1 MTYAKNGIWY
11 NKPRMTGVRARYREF
26 VYISLP
32 KPSLSNNM
40 LLRHVPFLKTVLLH
54 SVSAFGGPQAHIGMM
69 MKNFV
74 QQHPYVSKEELMEY
88 NAFCQLLPGASSTQ
102 TITLIGYKRGGVP
115 LAVLTLI
122 VWILP
127 ASILMGGLSFV
138 LRYIDNRQLGT
149 DIFKFL
155 PPMAAGFLAYA
166 AVAAFP
172 GAIKNLITWIILIAG
187 TLITYFLFGQ
197 PWVIPSLILVSGIAT
212 NFSRKRIP
220 QLEQKPRKI
229 KWWNFWLFGIIFITA
244 GIFSEIARKD
254 NWPEPV
260 RKPVNLFENTY
271 RMGSLVFGGG
281 QVLIPMMYEQW
292 SVRPEEDKIKERNPN
307 AIQIEE
313 NDMYTGMGIVRA
325 MPGPVFSI
333 AAFTGGMAL
342 KDMGK
347 EMQALGCLI
356 GMIAIFLPSALLVLF
371 FYPIWHNLKKYAA
384 IYRSIE
390 GINAAVVGI
399 MIASTFYIMKD
410 ISFSDMKTI
419 SFVNIG
425 VFAGTFV
432 LLQFSRLP
440 PPFIVLGC

>member
-1 MTYAKNGIWY
+1 
-11 NKPRMTGVRARYREF
+11 
-26 VYISLP
+26 
-32 KPSLSNNM
+32 M
-40 LLRHVPFLKTVLLH
+40 LLRHIPFLKTVLLH
-54 SVSAFGGPQAHIGMM
+54 SVTAFGGPQAHIGMM

-74 QQHPYVSKEELMEY
+74 QHRAYITKEELMEY

-115 LAVLTLI
+115 LAILTLI
-122 VWILP
+122 IWILP
-127 ASILMGGLSFV
+127 ACILMGILSFV

-172 GAIKNLITWIILIAG
+172 LAIKNTITWIIMIAG

-197 PWVIPSLILVSGIAT
+197 PWVIPTLIITAGIAT

-220 QLEQKPRKI
+220 QVEQKPRKI
-229 KWWNFWLFGIIFITA
+229 KWWNFWLFGIIFIAA
-244 GIFSEIARKD
+244 GILSEVARKED
-254 NWPEPV
+254 WSGDT

-292 SVRPEEDKIKERNPN
+292 SVRPEEKKVKEKNPKVL
-307 AIQIEE
+307 QIDES
-313 NDMYTGMGIVRA
+313 DMYTGMGIVRA

-371 FYPIWHNLKKYAA
+371 FYPIWHNLRKYAA
-384 IYRSIE
+384 IYRSLE

-399 MIASTFYIMKD
+399 MLASTFYIMKD
-410 ISFSDMKTI
+410 ISFGDMRTI

-425 VFAGTFV
+425 VFAGTFL
-432 LLQFSRLP
+432 LLQFTKLP
-440 PPFIVLGC
+440 PPFIVLGCLILGYMF